1 MLKNIQTKIIMVFVI
16 FGIIVTTAISM
27 LSIYHIR
34 KIEVYET
41 AIDEENMEEIF
52 VRTDRAEK
60 QILFCSIVFLLT
72 SLGLGIV
79 VSKILIS
86 PFSRLLKSAEK
97 IVKGERIDEK
107 YLESNLQNPSSKSEI
122 DELVE
127 ALGTMNK
134 ELKENLNEV
143 TRQKKQIETILLH
156 MTDGIIAFNIEGKII
171 HINHA
176 AKTLL
181 NVKENESFEDIF
193 EKFNV
198 DINMEKIIYL
208 ENWTSSEKKI
218 SVNNKNINL
227 FFAPFKNENDRP
239 AGVIVVIQDITE
251 HVKLDSMR
259 KEFVADVSHELKT
272 PITSIMGYADTI
284 LENDLD
290 QETQKN
296 FLKRISSEAQRMSNL
311 VYDLLTLS
319 RYDSSRVKLEKTE
332 FDLGELVKYTF
343 DGLKLEMDKKSITG
357 ECFVTSNVPL
367 VYADKSGIQRVII
380 NILTNAIKYTKENG
394 TVKTYVGFVY
404 NDAYIKII
412 DTGIGIS
419 KEDLNRIFDRFY
431 RVDKSRTREMGGTG
445 LGLSIAKEILD
456 KNDGRIDIK
465 SEVGKGTEVVI
476 RIPTK
481 QGLEKYNKEENK
493 NLTKED

>member
-134 ELKENLNEV
+134 ELKENLNED

-218 SVNNKNINL
+218 SVNILIYFLPLLKMKTI
-227 FFAPFKNENDRP
+227 D
-239 AGVIVVIQDITE
+239 QQ
-251 HVKLDSMR
+251 
-259 KEFVADVSHELKT
+259 EL
-272 PITSIMGYADTI
+272 
-284 LENDLD
+284 
-290 QETQKN
+290 
-296 FLKRISSEAQRMSNL
+296 
-311 VYDLLTLS
+311 
-319 RYDSSRVKLEKTE
+319 
-332 FDLGELVKYTF
+332 
-343 DGLKLEMDKKSITG
+343 
-357 ECFVTSNVPL
+357 
-367 VYADKSGIQRVII
+367 
-380 NILTNAIKYTKENG
+380 
-394 TVKTYVGFVY
+394 
-404 NDAYIKII
+404 
-412 DTGIGIS
+412 
-419 KEDLNRIFDRFY
+419 
-431 RVDKSRTREMGGTG
+431 
-445 LGLSIAKEILD
+445 
-456 KNDGRIDIK
+456 
-465 SEVGKGTEVVI
+465 
-476 RIPTK
+476 
-481 QGLEKYNKEENK
+481 
-493 NLTKED
+493 